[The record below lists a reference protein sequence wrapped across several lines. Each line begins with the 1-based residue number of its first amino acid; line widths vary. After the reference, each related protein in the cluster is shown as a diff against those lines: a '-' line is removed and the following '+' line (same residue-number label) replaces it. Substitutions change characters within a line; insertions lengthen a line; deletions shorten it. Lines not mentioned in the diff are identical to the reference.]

1 MRRDYGIEAP
11 CFTKLTYGEGVVFKM
26 RFRAVILLSG
36 KSATGIRVPE
46 DIIASLGTSKRPS
59 VRVTI
64 GDYTYRTTVAPMS
77 GNYMIPL
84 NADHRAG
91 AGVCAGEEVDVD
103 IELDTEP
110 REVVVPHDFSNE
122 LDRNE
127 EAKRFFE
134 GLSFTNKKR
143 FVTSIEEAKT
153 IETRQRRLAKAMSL
167 LIDGRTQ

>member
-1 MRRDYGIEAP
+1 
-11 CFTKLTYGEGVVFKM
+11 M
-26 RFRAVILLSG
+26 RFHAVILLSG

-46 DIIASLGTSKRPS
+46 DVIASLGTSKRPS

-91 AGVCAGEEVDVD
+91 AGVRAGDEVDVD

-110 REVVVPHDFSNE
+110 REVVMPHDFSTE

-153 IETRQRRLAKAMSL
+153 TETRQRRLAKAMTL